1 MAPPRTNT
9 RRRSVQP
16 PGTPW
21 SRALALLGL
30 GVFGVGLTVALV
42 LIGLF
47 AWYGRGLPDVH
58 GLRTAWRPPQT
69 TRVLDSRGALLAE
82 LFIERRTV
90 VPLERLPRHLVTALL
105 AAEDARFYEHTG
117 LAWTGMLR
125 ALVVNLR
132 HGTVAQGASTITQ
145 QVVKNVLLSPERTLA
160 RKVREVLL
168 ARAIERELHKNDILY
183 LYVNH
188 IAFGHGR
195 NGVEEAARFYF
206 GHGVERLTLAES
218 ALLAGIPKSPVHY
231 SPVNDMDAALRR
243 RHWILGQMVSNGF
256 VTAAEA
262 EAADREPVRLA
273 ARDDDHDDLAPE
285 VIELVRRTLAQVA
298 GDDAL
303 RFGRYT
309 VTTTIDRDL
318 QRAAR
323 AAVASGLSDLDRRHG
338 YRGPLLTPGT
348 RRPNA
353 SGNVLRGVSP
363 PRDGVLNPGQIYAGV
378 VAAIETQ
385 PPALVVRVGTSTGK
399 IAWSRVAR
407 YANNTTIATFAPVG
421 AAVRVSPDQRIT
433 PDSPGTFRLELGPQ
447 AAFVAIDPW
456 TREVRAMVG
465 AFESTPGMF
474 NRATRAVRQP
484 GSAFKPVL
492 YSYALHSRRYTL
504 ASTVDPNP
512 GCFGTGRRPW
522 CPAESHAVEGVI
534 EPGMRL
540 REALAVSRNMVAARV
555 MEALGPEPV
564 IEHARALGITSPMP
578 SDLSLALGSGG
589 VTPIELVNAYATWA
603 ARGQYQDW
611 YVIREI
617 RGPDGRALTLPA
629 RAPARVAITPEEAW
643 LVTSAMTSV
652 IDRGTARSARSLGRP
667 AAGKTG
673 TTDRSRD
680 AWFVGYTPD
689 LVAGVWVGF
698 DDRQPLG
705 YGEEGAR
712 SAVPIWTSF
721 MRDYVRARRP
731 PAIEFARPE
740 GVVALRIDPAT
751 GLLPGLAPAD
761 PLQAPVSSIE
771 EYFLAG
777 TEPRETAPVDAAVLA
792 PVDASAWVPSEVID
806 AGATAVENPV
816 AAPVVV
822 EEPPVVVAPTP
833 MADDAAVAPTD

>member
-105 AAEDARFYEHTG
+105 AAEDAHFYEHTG

-145 QVVKNVLLSPERTLA
+145 QVVKNVLLSPERTLS

-168 ARAIERELHKNDILY
+168 ARAIERELQKNDILY

-231 SPVNDMDAALRR
+231 SPVNDMEAALRR
-243 RHWILGQMVSNGF
+243 RHWILGQMVANSF

-273 ARDDDHDDLAPE
+273 SNDDDHDDLAPE
-285 VIELVRRTLAQVA
+285 VLELVRRTLAQVA

-303 RFGRYT
+303 RTGRYT
-309 VTTTIDRDL
+309 VITTLDRDL

-323 AAVASGLSDLDRRHG
+323 AAVASGLTDLDRRHG
-338 YRGPLLTPGT
+338 YRAPLVLPGT

-492 YSYALHSRRYTL
+492 YSYGLHSRRYTL

-540 REALAVSRNMVAARV
+540 REALAMSRNMVAARV

-578 SDLSLALGSGG
+578 SDLSLSLGSGG

-652 IDRGTARSARSLGRP
+652 IDHGTARSARSLGRP

-751 GLLPGLAPAD
+751 GLLPGPAPAD

-777 TEPRETAPVDAAVLA
+777 TEPREFAPVDAAVLA

-833 MADDAAVAPTD
+833 TADDAAVAPTD